1 MNGNGNGADND
12 DSDHEQ
18 QQNGLLRSHRFMNF
32 NEKEINEYVSSEEEV
47 DDDLLLANHGDV
59 NAEDSD
65 GGVDLPRHGGNKR
78 AQSMIFKP
86 FRPGKQ
92 HDALRQIPQSVQEI
106 HKKEPLYKTN
116 QRKLPH
122 AIQALQ

>member
-1 MNGNGNGADND
+1 M
-12 DSDHEQ
+12 
-18 QQNGLLRSHRFMNF
+18 
-32 NEKEINEYVSSEEEV
+32 
-47 DDDLLLANHGDV
+47 
-59 NAEDSD
+59 EDSD
-65 GGVDLPRHGGNKR
+65 GNIDLPNKNKR

-122 AIQALQ
+122 AI